1 MKWFNKLERKFGK
14 YAIKNLMNYIIV
26 LYAFGFIVV
35 KFYPEVYNAYFALN
49 AEAILH
55 GQVWRIVTF
64 IMQPTTTSF
73 LWIFFSLYLYYMIGT
88 VLERAWGSFKFN
100 VYFFMG
106 MLLHVLAAI
115 VIYLIFGVNYQLS
128 TYYINLALFM
138 AFAMIQPDMQLLLFF
153 IIPIKIK
160 WLAYFDGLIFVVT
173 ILDGFFAQWIPYNIV
188 YGLYTM
194 GIYPSPVLATA
205 ALISM
210 LNFITFLIITK
221 SNRKTA
227 TQKAYNKAM
236 QQSRSNMNRSTFGAA
251 SSHKVNKQNNVANT
265 NQRKINKITKHK
277 CAICGRTEA
286 DGENL
291 EFRFCSK
298 CEGNYEYCSDHL
310 YTHKHVV
317 KNEESKV
324 TNFPNNN

>member
-1 MKWFNKLERKFGK
+1 MKWFNKLERKFGR
-14 YAIKNLMNYIIV
+14 YAIKNLMNYIIAI
-26 LYAFGFIVV
+26 YAFGFIVF
-35 KFYPEVYNAYFALN
+35 KFYPEVYDAYFTLN
-49 AEAILH
+49 AEKILH
-55 GQVWRIVTF
+55 GQIWRIVTF

-100 VYFFMG
+100 VYFFSG
-106 MLLHVLAAI
+106 MLLHVIAAI
-115 VIYLIFGVNYQLS
+115 LIYLIFGVNMAMS

-138 AFAMIQPDMQLLLFF
+138 AFAMIQPDLQLLLFF

-160 WLAYFDGLIFVVT
+160 WLAY
-173 ILDGFFAQWIPYNIV
+173 LDGVVFLATIIDGYFAKWLPYNIV

-205 ALISM
+205 ALVSM
-210 LNFITFLIITK
+210 LNFIVFLLITK
-221 SNRKTA
+221 TNRKNSTQRAFNRAVKQSHRMNGSTA
-227 TQKAYNKAM
+227 GTARNYNSSQTREQTAGQKKF
-236 QQSRSNMNRSTFGAA
+236 S
-251 SSHKVNKQNNVANT
+251 
-265 NQRKINKITKHK
+265 KITAKHK
-277 CAICGRTEA
+277 CAICGRTEL
-286 DGENL
+286 DDENL

-317 KNEESKV
+317 KNQDNKI